1 MKIVIQ
7 KYGGTSVSSDESREL
22 IVENI
27 KKQLKADKKVV
38 VVVSAMGRAG
48 DPYATDT
55 LIQLIRDKNP
65 MPEPRT
71 LDFLMSCGEVISS
84 AVLANTLDLHGL
96 KSIPLTGLQAGI
108 LTTSDYNNAD
118 ILQIDPRRILSHLEE
133 DYVVIVTGF
142 QGMSPHLDITTLGRG
157 GSDASA
163 AALGEALNAER
174 IEIYTDV
181 DGIMTADPRTV
192 NKARILQSVTYDEVY
207 HMSIFGAKVI
217 DHKAVSIAQ
226 RANKPL
232 VIKNTFSSSAGTV
245 IGHEDILREI
255 NLENKK
261 MITAVT
267 SHDHVRQIKVET
279 KDSNDGEIL
288 LNALDRNKIPI
299 DMINFFEE
307 RKIFAVSESNVLA
320 LKGILNLLDLTY
332 SISEECSKITI
343 IGYKIFKLPGVI
355 KKTLLA
361 LSSANINILQS
372 TDSNT
377 SISFLVERP
386 DMERAVQILHET
398 FDL

>member
-7 KYGGTSVSSDESREL
+7 KYGGTSVSSDASRDL

-27 KKQLKADKKVV
+27 KRLLREDKKVV

-55 LIQLIRDKNP
+55 LIQLVRDKNP

-71 LDFLMSCGEVISS
+71 LDLLMSCGEVISS
-84 AVLANTLDLHGL
+84 AVLANTLDLHGI
-96 KSIPLTGLQAGI
+96 KSIPITGLQAGI
-108 LTTSDYNNAD
+108 LTTSEHNNAD
-118 ILQIDPRRILSHLEE
+118 IVQIDTRRILSHLEE

-142 QGMSPHLDITTLGRG
+142 QGMNPQFDITTLGRG

-181 DGIMTADPRTV
+181 DGIMTADPRRV
-192 NKARILQSVTYDEVY
+192 KEAHILQSVTYDEVY

-232 VIKNTFSSSAGTV
+232 VIKNTFSKASGTV
-245 IGHEDILREI
+245 IGHEDLLHEI

-267 SHDHVRQIKVET
+267 SHDQVRQFKVEVRN
-279 KDSNDGEIL
+279 SNDGELL
-288 LNALDRNKIPI
+288 LNALDKNKIPI
-299 DMINFFEE
+299 DMINFFEDK
-307 RKIFAVSESNVLA
+307 KIFAVSEINVLV
-320 LKGILNLLDLTY
+320 LKEVLNHLDLTY
-332 SISEECSKITI
+332 EISEECSKITI
-343 IGYKIFKLPGVI
+343 IGYKIFRLPGVI

-361 LSSANINILQS
+361 LSRANINILQS

-377 SISFLVERP
+377 SISFLVERK
-386 DMERAVQILHET
+386 DMDRAVLILHET
-398 FDL
+398 FEL